1 MSGTALLFP
10 GQGAQAVGMVGEWL
24 ESHRICQDL
33 FSRASVFL
41 GYDLAAVCR
50 NGPPE
55 RLDTTDVSQPALLVT
70 SLAMLEIL
78 RLREDSPLKEVS
90 MVAGLSLGEYTALC
104 FAGVLSFEDA
114 LHVVAER
121 GRAMQDCAEKHAGAM
136 TAVLGLTRTQVE
148 LLVESQRC
156 DDALEVA
163 NVLCPG
169 NTVVSGAVLAIER
182 VEAAAGEVGAMRCIR
197 LGVAGAFHTSLMS
210 SAVSRLQ
217 AAIEQVNFNSATL
230 PVISNVDALPHRD
243 PDEIRSLL
251 VRQIVGV
258 VEWEASVR
266 YLLESKIVSFW
277 EVGPGRV
284 LRGLLKRIDRSIETH
299 SVFE

>member
-1 MSGTALLFP
+1 M
-10 GQGAQAVGMVGEWL
+10 
-24 ESHRICQDL
+24 
-33 FSRASVFL
+33 
-41 GYDLAAVCR
+41 
-50 NGPPE
+50 
-55 RLDTTDVSQPALLVT
+55 
-70 SLAMLEIL
+70 
-78 RLREDSPLKEVS
+78 
-90 MVAGLSLGEYTALC
+90 
-104 FAGVLSFEDA
+104 
-114 LHVVAER
+114 
-121 GRAMQDCAEKHAGAM
+121 
-136 TAVLGLTRTQVE
+136 
-148 LLVESQRC
+148 
-156 DDALEVA
+156 
-163 NVLCPG
+163 
-169 NTVVSGAVLAIER
+169 
-182 VEAAAGEVGAMRCIR
+182 
-197 LGVAGAFHTSLMS
+197 
-210 SAVSRLQ
+210 SRLQ